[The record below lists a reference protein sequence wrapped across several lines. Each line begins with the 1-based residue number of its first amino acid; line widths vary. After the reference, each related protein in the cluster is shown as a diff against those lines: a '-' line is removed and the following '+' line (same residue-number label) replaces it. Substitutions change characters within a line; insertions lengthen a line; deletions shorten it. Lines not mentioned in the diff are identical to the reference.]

1 MCERKRGRRLQRPPL
16 SVVGAYLGHNRSGK
30 SALFGDSRSSSV
42 VILEHAPESFPTF
55 DVAGSG
61 TNILTRLNQLIAV
74 GSKNSAEL
82 KVPHFTRF
90 TACQIGEESTG

>member
-1 MCERKRGRRLQRPPL
+1 MAHDE
-16 SVVGAYLGHNRSGK
+16 K
-30 SALFGDSRSSSV
+30 SFGV
-42 VILEHAPESFPTF
+42 AAVIGDMVMHPADGFR
-55 DVAGSG
+55 DVAHDGS
-61 TNILTRLNQLIAV
+61 V